1 MLLPYQSEFSAHFI
15 TIRNPKG
22 YLTMQRVESNSR
34 WLFIF
39 KLLLNLTIQVIK
51 LKHANPESK
60 CQALCD
66 EGAGLGKLRH
76 SMEKY
81 QFRFPS

>member
-1 MLLPYQSEFSAHFI
+1 MLLPYKSEFSAHFI
-15 TIRNPKG
+15 TFQHPKG
-22 YLTMQRVESNSR
+22 YLTMQRIEPNLR

-51 LKHANPESK
+51 LKHENPESK
-60 CQALCD
+60 CQALCE
-66 EGAGLGKLRH
+66 EGAGLGNLLQ